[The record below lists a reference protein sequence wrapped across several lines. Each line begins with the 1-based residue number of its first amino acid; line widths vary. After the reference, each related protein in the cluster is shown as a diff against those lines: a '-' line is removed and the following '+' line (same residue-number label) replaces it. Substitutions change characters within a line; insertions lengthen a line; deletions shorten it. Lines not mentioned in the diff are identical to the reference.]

1 MITVCIVSELN
12 EVVEI
17 YVSNDTS
24 KEVTFS
30 VLDLDEESITPA
42 DVNEKYKDVV
52 ENMECIY
59 KR

>member
-12 EVVEI
+12 SVVEI
-17 YVSNDTS
+17 YVSNGTS

-30 VLDLDEESITPA
+30 ILNLDDESIAPA
-42 DVNEKYKDVV
+42 DINDKYREVV
-52 ENMECIY
+52 ENMECVY